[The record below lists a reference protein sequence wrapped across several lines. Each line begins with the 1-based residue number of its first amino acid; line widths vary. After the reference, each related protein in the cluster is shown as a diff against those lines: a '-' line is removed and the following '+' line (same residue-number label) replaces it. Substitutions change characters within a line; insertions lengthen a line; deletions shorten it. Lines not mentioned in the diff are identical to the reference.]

1 MKVLLLVQ
9 KKQRVMLDN
18 LYAAIKRHL
27 DCDVFWLTSEDQAN
41 LKKWF
46 SKNRINTSTYDRI
59 ILFIRFKKE
68 IRQVRFIRTLPN
80 VVILEHDA
88 SQNYSPGKYQGKFSA
103 YYNKIPWVRIL
114 NSGFTVTEK
123 LQQEAFDAVFV
134 PKGYDEQMVANY
146 HITRDI
152 ELGFIGSTE
161 NKTYSLR
168 KDMLNALAEKEN
180 LLITRTRSGNEY
192 TDTLNRIRFFIS
204 ADIGLGE
211 YMIKNFEAMACGCIL
226 FSWDVGR
233 QENEALGFRDMHN
246 LVLYSSLEELLHKL
260 RKLREDPEL
269 AQSIAENGQFHAENN
284 FTFDLLGKKIKQAI
298 ETPLRKKTIHS
309 FLGIKRFTWSPP

>member
-9 KKQRVMLDN
+9 KKQRIMLDN

-27 DCDVFWLTSEDQAN
+27 DCDVFRLASEDQAN

-46 SKNRINTSTYDRI
+46 SKNNIDTTIYNRI
-59 ILFIRFKKE
+59 ILFVRFKKE

-80 VVILEHDA
+80 LVILEHDA
-88 SQNYSPGKYQGKFSA
+88 NQNYCPGKYQGKFST

-114 NSGFTVTEK
+114 SSGFTVTGK
-123 LQQEAFDAVFV
+123 LQQETFDAVFV
-134 PKGYDEQMVANY
+134 PKGYDEQMAANY

-152 ELGFIGSTE
+152 ELGFIGSIE
-161 NKTYSLR
+161 NKTYSSR
-168 KDMLNALAEKEN
+168 KNMLNALAEKEN
-180 LLITRTRSGNEY
+180 MLITRTQAGNEY
-192 TDTLNRIRFFIS
+192 IDTLNRIRFFIS
-204 ADIGLGE
+204 ADKGLGE

-226 FSWDVGR
+226 FSQDVGR
-233 QENEALGFRDMHN
+233 QENKALGFRDMHN

-260 RKLREDPEL
+260 KKLREDPEL
-269 AQSIAENGQFHAENN
+269 AQSIAEHGQSHVENN

-298 ETPLRKKTIHS
+298 EAPLREKKIDS